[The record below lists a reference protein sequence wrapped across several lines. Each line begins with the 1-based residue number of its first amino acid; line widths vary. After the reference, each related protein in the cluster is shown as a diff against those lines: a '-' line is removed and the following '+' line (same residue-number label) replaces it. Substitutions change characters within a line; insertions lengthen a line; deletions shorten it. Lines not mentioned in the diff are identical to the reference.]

1 MSTLFVVLANGT
13 FVTRALLVVGVDSL
27 GVPVCLHLLLYVLFI
42 DLLVFNLF
50 VVGLVTLK
58 GAVMVP
64 YTALSSPRRS
74 PSSALVP
81 SSSDRKVGLY
91 LAGCFP
97 GHHGAEELPVLLW
110 FACFSVD

>member
-1 MSTLFVVLANGT
+1 MSTLFVVLANVT

-27 GVPVCLHLLLYVLFI
+27 GAPVCLHLLLYVLLI
-42 DLLVFNLF
+42 DLLVFHLF
-50 VVGLVTLK
+50 FVGMVTPK

-64 YTALSSPRRS
+64 YTALSSPRWS
-74 PSSALVP
+74 SSSALVP

-97 GHHGAEELPVLLW
+97 GH
-110 FACFSVD
+110 